1 MTKFDPGLTDLPPE
15 PNSVNPHAPT
25 LQDDNGGG
33 VDQGFGGDRGGV
45 NGLGTPSD
53 AADAIVDLPLTPD
66 GPPQRR
72 PSPLGKFL
80 RSRRRPSPPDGP
92 SAPPKPFKLP
102 RLGYGFWLSV
112 LFLSSTNILAWGS
125 WKTLQGIVDRLPDP
139 KEIYTFSRD
148 GTITIRAADGSIL
161 QQRGP
166 ASRQR
171 LSLESMPTKLAQAF
185 IASEDRRFYDHDGV
199 DFQGILRAGTV
210 NLLAGEVVEGGSTIT
225 QQLARI
231 VFLNQ
236 ERSASRKVREALMSL
251 KIEKNLEKDEI
262 LENYLNFVYL
272 GSGAYGVA
280 DAAWV
285 YFSKNPNQLT
295 LGEMA
300 LLASLAPAPSQYSPL
315 INPDLA
321 IARRNQVLDRLLR
334 DGVASPSDIS
344 LAKAAPLN
352 LKPQQPPRLL
362 VRAPYFTSFILQ
374 ELPKYVPADAI
385 EAGGLTIETT
395 LRADWQDYADA
406 AVTEALDTY
415 GKWQNF
421 RQASLVAIDPRN
433 GEIRA
438 MVGGLGFLENQFNRV
453 TQAKRQP
460 GSTFKGIVYA
470 AAVQAGL
477 NPNATY
483 VDAPYKVGGYEPKNF
498 GRTYSGTQT
507 VVAALTKSINVIAL
521 KILLDTGI
529 EPTIELARKMGV
541 ESRLEPTYALALG
554 AYEMTLL
561 ELVSAYGTFAAKG
574 QHYPATGI
582 RRVLD
587 RRGKVLYE
595 ATPKPVQAMTEADAA
610 IMVNMLRNVVQEGTG
625 RPATLSRPVAG
636 KTGTSD
642 QARDL
647 WFIGFV
653 PQMAAGVWLG
663 NDNSRPTW
671 GSSGAAAATWRMFA
685 EKALEGF
692 KVEPFP
698 KMPDLSK
705 RRFRPRK
712 RQGKTVGEGTR
723 VLRESEKPTTSTTPE
738 TATPR
743 SRSTPTP
750 RRETAAPRSNAPAA
764 APRQQAPQ
772 AAPAP
777 AAPRP
782 AAPAPVAPRPAA
794 PAPVAPRPVAP
805 PPVAPP
811 PPAAPVA
818 PAPPPPPPAAPVAP
832 PPPPVAPVAPP
843 PPAPAA
849 PAEG

>member
-1 MTKFDPGLTDLPPE
+1 MTKFDPGLTDVPPE
-15 PNSVNPHAPT
+15 PNSVNPPAQT
-25 LQDDNGGG
+25 LADG
-33 VDQGFGGDRGGV
+33 QGPGM
-45 NGLGTPSD
+45 
-53 AADAIVDLPLTPD
+53 D
-66 GPPQRR
+66 GPEGRDRLDIPPLEPPARR
-72 PSPLGKFL
+72 PSPLGKIL
-80 RSRRRPSPPDGP
+80 RSRRRPQEATPPGTQPSPKKFPR
-92 SAPPKPFKLP
+92 P
-102 RLGYGFWLSV
+102 RLGYGFWLGI
-112 LFLSSTNILAWGS
+112 LFLSGTNIFAWAS
-125 WKTLQGIVDRLPDP
+125 WRTLQGVVDRLPDP
-139 KEIYTFSRD
+139 NEIPTFSRD
-148 GTITIRAADGSIL
+148 GTITIRAADGTIL

-171 LSLESMPTKLAQAF
+171 LSLEAMPENLPQAF
-185 IASEDRRFYDHDGV
+185 IASEDRRFYDHNGI
-199 DFQGILRAGTV
+199 DFQGILRASTV
-210 NLLAGEVVEGGSTIT
+210 NLMAGGVVEGGSTIT

-236 ERSASRKVREALMSL
+236 ERSASRKFREALMSL
-251 KIEKNLEKDEI
+251 KIEKNLEKDKI
-262 LENYLNFVYL
+262 LEHYLNYVYL

-285 YFSKNPNQLT
+285 YFSKRPSQLT

-321 IARRNQVLDRLLR
+321 ITRRNQVLDRLLR
-334 DGVASPSDIS
+334 DGVASDGAIAI
-344 LAKAAPLN
+344 AKAAPLN

-385 EAGGLTIETT
+385 EAGGLTVETT

-406 AVTEALDTY
+406 AVREALDTY

-460 GSTFKGIVYA
+460 GSTFKSIVYA

-483 VDAPYKVGGYEPKNF
+483 VDAPYKVGGYEPKNY

-541 ESRLEPTYALALG
+541 TSRLEPTYALALG

-574 QHYPATGI
+574 QHFPATGI

-587 RRGKVLYE
+587 RRGQVLYE
-595 ATPKPVQAMTEADAA
+595 AKPKPVRALTEAEAA
-610 IMVNMLRNVVQEGTG
+610 IMTNMLRNVVTEGTG
-625 RPATLSRPVAG
+625 RPAALSRPVAG

-653 PQMAAGVWLG
+653 PQMVAGVWLG

-671 GSSGAAAATWRMFA
+671 GSSGAAAATWRMFS

-692 KVEPFP
+692 KVEAFP
-698 KMPDLSK
+698 SMPDLSK
-705 RRFRPRK
+705 RRFKPRK
-712 RQGKTVGEGTR
+712 RQGQTVGEGTR
-723 VLRESEKPTTSTTPE
+723 IQKESDTPE
-738 TATPR
+738 TTTTPGSGTPR
-743 SRSTPTP
+743 SRRESAPRQESSPARSETPTP
-750 RRETAAPRSNAPAA
+750 ASTPKQQRPQPAAPAPVS
-764 APRQQAPQ
+764 PRP

-777 AAPRP
+777 AAPPPP
-782 AAPAPVAPRPAA
+782 AAPVAPA
-794 PAPVAPRPVAP
+794 
-805 PPVAPP
+805 PVAPP

-843 PPAPAA
+843 PPPAA
-849 PAEG
+849 PAES

>member
-1 MTKFDPGLTDLPPE
+1 VTKFDPGLTDLPPE

-25 LQDDNGGG
+25 LTEGS
-33 VDQGFGGDRGGV
+33 DRGMGEPE
-45 NGLGTPSD
+45 GRDRLETLPPEPPSERP
-53 AADAIVDLPLTPD
+53 A
-66 GPPQRR
+66 RR
-72 PSPLGKFL
+72 PSPLGKIL
-80 RSRRRPSPPDGP
+80 RSRRRPQNTTPTDPQPSPKE
-92 SAPPKPFKLP
+92 PKPFKLP
-102 RLGYGFWLSV
+102 RLGYGFWLGI
-112 LFLSSTNILAWGS
+112 LFLSSTNIFAWAS
-125 WKTLQGIVDRLPDP
+125 WRTLQGIVDRLPDP
-139 KEIYTFSRD
+139 NEIPTFSRD
-148 GTITIRAADGSIL
+148 GTITIRAADGTIL

-171 LSLESMPTKLAQAF
+171 LALEALPEALPQAF
-185 IASEDRRFYDHDGV
+185 IASEDRRFYEHNGIDV
-199 DFQGILRAGTV
+199 QGILRAGTV
-210 NLLAGEVVEGGSTIT
+210 NLMAGDVVEGGSTIT

-236 ERSASRKVREALMSL
+236 ERSASRKFREALMSL

-262 LENYLNFVYL
+262 LEHYLNYVYL

-285 YFSKNPNQLT
+285 YFSKRPSQLT

-321 IARRNQVLDRLLR
+321 IMRRNQVLDRLQR
-334 DGVASPSDIS
+334 DGMASDSAIAI
-344 LAKAAPLN
+344 AKAAPLDIN
-352 LKPQQPPRLL
+352 PQQPPRLL

-385 EAGGLTIETT
+385 EAGGLTVETT
-395 LRADWQDYADA
+395 LRADWQDYADE
-406 AVTEALDTY
+406 AVRQALETY

-453 TQAKRQP
+453 TQARRQP

-483 VDAPYKVGGYEPKNF
+483 VDAPYKVGGYEPKNY

-541 ESRLEPTYALALG
+541 TSRLEPTYALALG

-574 QHYPATGI
+574 KHFPATGI

-587 RRGKVLYE
+587 RRGQVLYE
-595 ATPKPVQAMTEADAA
+595 AAPKPVQAMTETDAA
-610 IMVNMLRNVVQEGTG
+610 IMTNMLRNVVTEGTG
-625 RPATLSRPVAG
+625 RPATLPRPVAG

-671 GSSGAAAATWRMFA
+671 GSSGAAAATWRMFS

-698 KMPDLSK
+698 SMPDLSK

-712 RQGKTVGEGTR
+712 RQGQTAGEGTR
-723 VLRESEKPTTSTTPE
+723 VQRESETPRT
-738 TATPR
+738 TATPQSGTGTPAR
-743 SRSTPTP
+743 SR
-750 RRETAAPRSNAPAA
+750 RESAPRQESAPARSGAPASAPKQQRPSAPAPVAPRPSAPAPAA
-764 APRQQAPQ
+764 APPP
-772 AAPAP
+772 PA
-777 AAPRP
+777 
-782 AAPAPVAPRPAA
+782 APVAPRPAA
-794 PAPVAPRPVAP
+794 PA
-805 PPVAPP
+805 PVAPP

-843 PPAPAA
+843 PPPAA